1 MCFAARCANC
11 GSDGVTRAL
20 RPRVTAASD
29 YFAPLVE
36 VRPELQA
43 VAGSPLWQAVFIS
56 FGVVLVL
63 FEVVRGWRLGL
74 MRQLVRVAALA
85 TAYAAA
91 FYCGRLV
98 VPLLR
103 SLLKMPDIVLSIL
116 GGAVLALA
124 IYASIT
130 SLGMIFLRRTGQ
142 QNASL
147 LRLIYAI
154 SGAAIGL
161 FFGVFFFWM
170 IVVSVRAI
178 GALADAQL
186 RGRLNSSAAGIHS
199 LEGRRRSLAEREEES
214 ALAASLTRLKNSL
227 ELGAIGNAI
236 TRTDPVPSKAYELL
250 GKVGNVF
257 SNPESAQKFLTFPG
271 VHELSE
277 HPKIAALRDDPEIS
291 EMIAHGRLL
300 DLLQDQRII
309 DAANDPALASQ
320 IKKFDLQKALDYA
333 TRK

>member
-1 MCFAARCANC
+1 
-11 GSDGVTRAL
+11 L

-29 YFAPLVE
+29 YFARFIK
-36 VRPELQA
+36 VRAELQT
-43 VAGSPLWQAVFIS
+43 VAGSSLWQAVFIS
-56 FGVVLVL
+56 FGVILVL

-161 FFGVFFFWM
+161 FFGAFLFWI

-178 GALADAQL
+178 GALAEV
-186 RGRLNSSAAGIHS
+186 RRHS
-199 LEGRRRSLAEREEES
+199 LLAREEGS
-214 ALAASLTRLKNSL
+214 TLAASLTRLKNSL

-271 VHELSE
+271 AHELSE
-277 HPKIAALRDDPEIS
+277 HPRIVALRDDPEIS
-291 EMIAHGRLL
+291 DMIAQRRFL

-320 IKKFDLQKALDYA
+320 IKKFDLQGALDYA
-333 TRK
+333 VQQK

>member
-1 MCFAARCANC
+1 MRFASGGANC
-11 GSDGVTRAL
+11 GSDGGTRAL

-29 YFAPLVE
+29 YFAGFVE
-36 VRPELQA
+36 VRPELQT

-74 MRQLVRVAALA
+74 MRQLVRVAALVA
-85 TAYAAA
+85 AYAAA
-91 FYCGRLV
+91 FYGGRTV
-98 VPLLR
+98 VPLVR
-103 SLLKMPDIVLSIL
+103 SFLKMPDVVLSIL
-116 GGAVLALA
+116 GGAVLALVV
-124 IYASIT
+124 YASIT
-130 SLGMIFLRRTGQ
+130 SLGMIFFRRTG

-154 SGAAIGL
+154 TGAAIGL
-161 FFGVFFFWM
+161 FFGAFLFWM

-186 RGRLNSSAAGIHS
+186 RGRSNSSAAGLHAS
-199 LEGRRRSLAEREEES
+199 EERRHFLPKLEEES
-214 ALAASLTRLKNSL
+214 TLAASLARLKNSL

-236 TRTDPVPSKAYELL
+236 TRTDPVSSKTYEVL

-257 SNPESAQKFLTFPG
+257 SDPESAQKFLTFPG

-277 HPKIAALRDDPEIS
+277 HPKIVALRDDPEIS
-291 EMIAHGRLL
+291 DMIAQRRFL

-309 DAANDPALASQ
+309 DAANDPTLASQ

>member
-1 MCFAARCANC
+1 M
-11 GSDGVTRAL
+11 
-20 RPRVTAASD
+20 
-29 YFAPLVE
+29 
-36 VRPELQA
+36 RPELQT

-56 FGVVLVL
+56 FGVILVL
-63 FEVVRGWRLGL
+63 FEVARGWRLGL
-74 MRQLVRVAALA
+74 MRQLVRVAALVA
-85 TAYAAA
+85 AYAAA
-91 FYCGRLV
+91 FYGGRLV
-98 VPLLR
+98 VPLVR
-103 SLLKMPDIVLSIL
+103 PFLKMPDIVLSIL
-116 GGAVLALA
+116 GGALLALVV
-124 IYASIT
+124 YASIT
-130 SLGMIFLRRTGQ
+130 SLGMIFFRRASQ

-147 LRLIYAI
+147 FRLIYAI
-154 SGAAIGL
+154 TGAAIGL
-161 FFGVFFFWM
+161 FLGAFLFWM

-186 RGRLNSSAAGIHS
+186 RGRANSSAAGIHA
-199 LEGRRRSLAEREEES
+199 LEGRGRSLAEREEES

-291 EMIAHGRLL
+291 EMIAQGRYL
-300 DLLQDQRII
+300 DLLQNQRVI
-309 DAANDPALASQ
+309 DAANDPVLADRF
-320 IKKFDLQKALDYA
+320 KKFDLQRALDYA
-333 TRK
+333 GSGTTNRHE

>member
-1 MCFAARCANC
+1 
-11 GSDGVTRAL
+11 
-20 RPRVTAASD
+20 
-29 YFAPLVE
+29 
-36 VRPELQA
+36 VRSELQT

-56 FGVVLVL
+56 FGVILVL
-63 FEVVRGWRLGL
+63 FQVVRGWRLGL

-85 TAYAAA
+85 MAYAAA

-103 SLLKMPDIVLSIL
+103 SFLKMPDIVLSTL
-116 GGAVLALA
+116 GGALLALA

-130 SLGMIFLRRTGQ
+130 SLGMIFFRRTGQ

-147 LRLIYAI
+147 LQLIYAI

-161 FFGVFFFWM
+161 FFGAFFFWM

-186 RGRLNSSAAGIHS
+186 RGRLNSSTGDLHAFEVRGHS
-199 LEGRRRSLAEREEES
+199 FPGSEEES
-214 ALAASLTRLKNSL
+214 TLAASLTRLKNSL

-236 TRTDPVPSKAYELL
+236 TRTDPVPSKTYEVL

-277 HPKIAALRDDPEIS
+277 HPKIVALRGDPEIS
-291 EMIAHGRLL
+291 DMIAQRRFL